1 MAKKIIGMIQPFEI
15 KQLIYVY
22 EDNNKIDVVEAT
34 IDDFATVVSN
44 LANQYGIS
52 DINLTGGPKQYT
64 KRIGDKIKEEG
75 LTNYSNNQIEI
86 KYL

>member
-1 MAKKIIGMIQPFEI
+1 MAKKIIGMLQPFDT
-15 KQLIYVY
+15 KQIIYVY

-34 IDDFATVVSN
+34 IDNFATVVSN
-44 LANQYGIS
+44 LANKYGIS
-52 DINLTGGPKQYT
+52 DINLTGGPKQYI
-64 KRIGDKIKEEG
+64 KKIGDQIKEEG